1 MAEKNKKK
9 TPIGKIIL
17 FIVELLALAA
27 LVVLLIVV
35 VKVTDKKTGVSIVSI
50 ENKPVTVSTSSGV
63 ETDTVMKGYRNI
75 ALFGVDSRKGDLI
88 KGTRSDTI
96 IIASINLDTKEVK
109 LVSVYRD
116 TYLNLMGNYGTYN
129 KCNIAYKSG
138 GGQQGINML
147 NTNLDLNI
155 DGFVTI
161 GFEGLRD
168 VIDALGGVYIDVDAG
183 ELKHINNYQ
192 IEMVEKLE
200 GLSESDY
207 IEVKNTGY
215 QLLNGLQATAYCRIR
230 YTSGGDYKRTERQRE
245 VIKACLEVAK
255 TASAT
260 TLIDICNNVIGEVCT
275 SLDVAEIT
283 SLLKD
288 VTSYSIVGDEGFP
301 NSKMITT
308 AYVGSKG
315 DCVIPLDLES
325 NVAWL
330 HEYLFDEKDYVPSET
345 VKEISQKIYDDTN
358 KYIK

>member
-1 MAEKNKKK
+1 MADKNKKK
-9 TPIGKIIL
+9 TPVGKIIL

-27 LVVLLIVV
+27 LIVLLIVV
-35 VKVTDKKTGVSIVSI
+35 VKVTDNNTGVSLVSI
-50 ENKPVTVSTSSGV
+50 DNKPVIVSTSTGV

-75 ALFGVDSRKGDLI
+75 ALFGVDSRSGELV

-116 TYLNLMGNYGTYN
+116 TYLDLRGKYGTYN
-129 KCNIAYKSG
+129 KCNISYKSG
-138 GGQQGINML
+138 GGEQGINML

-155 DGFVTI
+155 QDFVTI

-192 IEMVEKLE
+192 IEMVEKLD
-200 GLSESDY
+200 GLTEDDY

-255 TASAT
+255 TASPKALVET
-260 TLIDICNNVIGEVCT
+260 ANNVISKICT
-275 SLDVAEIT
+275 SLDLAEIT
-283 SLLKD
+283 ELLMS
-288 VTSYSIVGDEGFP
+288 VTEYSIVGDEGFP
-301 NSKMITT
+301 QNLTT

-315 DCVIPLDLES
+315 DCVIPIDLES
-325 NVAWL
+325 NVVWL
-330 HEYLFDEKDYVPSET
+330 HEYLFDEKDYVVSDQ
-345 VKEISQKIYDDTN
+345 VKEISDKIYNDTN